1 MEIQRENIVGLFF
14 TGRYRRKE
22 GRTERRKE
30 TGGLIA
36 SNQRKLFL
44 EIGSLGSQGGY
55 CFGVR
60 EVCRCVA
67 AAPTAAVQYIIP
79 QPLVCPPARPFWF
92 PMRIVLICC
101 VVCNSDG
108 VLCAEGL
115 LLLAASIT
123 SQTAWRIPVMSTY
136 TTLGTLQIPTLRCR
150 YLLCLV
156 FYPIL
161 FMLYIMFSGTLNWSN
176 ICYNIY
182 IIYFI

>member
-1 MEIQRENIVGLFF
+1 MSHQRHTRSHVL
-14 TGRYRRKE
+14 
-22 GRTERRKE
+22 
-30 TGGLIA
+30 
-36 SNQRKLFL
+36 S
-44 EIGSLGSQGGY
+44 
-55 CFGVR
+55 R
-60 EVCRCVA
+60 EVRVLA
-67 AAPTAAVQYIIP
+67 STFQVPAFDRSIP
-79 QPLVCPPARPFWF
+79 QVIKYAATVRGLQPHIRIRGRERVRPFWF
-92 PMRIVLICC
+92 PLRIVLICC
-101 VVCNSDG
+101 VVRNSDG

-150 YLLCLV
+150 YVLCLV